1 MGVIYGLVSGD
12 MDNAAI
18 RVGSELRD
26 TFEAAKS
33 ETLKEEQREFQR
45 YIDDA
50 DSEFG
55 KLGRA
60 VVGTLTSP
68 SLATAFV
75 LEQVA
80 PLVATGGT
88 GAAVRGTAL
97 AATKIAAPVATR
109 LGTGAAIGTGSALS
123 GADLAGDFYNQ
134 AMQLPEELLMADD
147 AFESE
152 PQFLVLKRRKKRSH

>member
-1 MGVIYGLVSGD
+1 MADNAFDKLFENQSPTATNTNAFDRLFSVREEEEEEDPFFERSALEIAKDTGASIGLGFGNLTEGVGVIYGLVSGD

-55 KLGRA
+55 SGWN
-60 VVGTLTSP
+60 P
-68 SLATAFV
+68 YI
-75 LEQVA
+75 
-80 PLVATGGT
+80 PLSSN
-88 GAAVRGTAL
+88 R
-97 AATKIAAPVATR
+97 IC
-109 LGTGAAIGTGSALS
+109 S
-123 GADLAGDFYNQ
+123 
-134 AMQLPEELLMADD
+134 
-147 AFESE
+147 
-152 PQFLVLKRRKKRSH
+152 